1 MNRPLRVIDTGLLQ
15 GRMNIAIDAAM
26 LELRQA
32 DIIGDSLRFIHFEA
46 TALVGRHQAL
56 HQEIK
61 VDHCKANGVGIG
73 RRVTGGGA
81 IYLDPKQLGWALIL
95 KRNSLAVQGLGEI
108 TKAICEA
115 AAFGLSKL
123 GIDARFRPRNDIE
136 VAGKKISGTGGF
148 FDGDV
153 LMYQGTV
160 LIDLN
165 PSDMVAALNMPI
177 AKASREGETDQAA
190 RVTTLKQL
198 LGQAPTH
205 VEVIAALTQGFA
217 EKLNFLPNHEPPSP
231 EELALAQKL
240 YAEEIGTD
248 EFVYE
253 IDEPWREAG
262 IGIGTCKSAGGA
274 VTAYLR
280 KDGPKNST
288 IREVIFVGDFFVAP
302 PRLVYDLEAHLRGTK
317 IDNIAQ
323 AINEFFAISGNQGL
337 LSITADNFIEA
348 LTNAAENQN

>member
-1 MNRPLRVIDTGLLQ
+1 MNRPLRIIDTGLQ
-15 GRMNIAIDAAM
+15 DGRMNIAIDAAM

-32 DIIGDSLRFIHFEA
+32 DIIGDSLRFIHFEP

-61 VDHCKANGVGIG
+61 VDYCYAKNVGIG
-73 RRVTGGGA
+73 RRMTGGGA
-81 IYLDPKQLGWALIL
+81 IYLDQKQLGWALIL
-95 KRNSLAVQGLGEI
+95 KRNSLSVQGLGEI

-136 VAGKKISGTGGF
+136 VDGKKISGTGGF

-177 AKASREGETDQAA
+177 AKATREGETDPAA
-190 RVTTLKQL
+190 RVTTLHQL
-198 LGQAPTH
+198 LGKAPPH
-205 VEVIAALTQGFA
+205 EEVIAALTQGFA
-217 EKLNFLPNHEPPSP
+217 EKLNFIASHEPPAA
-231 EELALAQKL
+231 EELALAQKF

-262 IGIGTCKSAGGA
+262 IGIGTCKSAGGV

-288 IREVIFVGDFFVAP
+288 IREVVFVGDFFVAP

-317 IDNIAQ
+317 IDNLTQTIA
-323 AINEFFAISGNQGL
+323 EFLANSGNQGL

-348 LTNAAENQN
+348 LTKAAENQI